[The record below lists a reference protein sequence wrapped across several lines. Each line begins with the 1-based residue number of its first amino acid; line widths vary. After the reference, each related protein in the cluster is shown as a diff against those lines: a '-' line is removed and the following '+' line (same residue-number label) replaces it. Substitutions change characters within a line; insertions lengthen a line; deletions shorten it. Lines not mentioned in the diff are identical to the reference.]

1 MRTIM
6 VIVSRRTLE
15 LTKDT
20 TLSGGTHDGAILV
33 CSQPITL
40 TPAFVDMG
48 SSFAC
53 TIVNLSCGRVT
64 FAPGITTSNGFR
76 TLPTGRLAELH
87 AFTYSGG
94 NVVFVEMEG
103 GVTTLGPPGQ
113 VTGVTAAVTASSSVV
128 LSWQAPTSGDTT
140 SNYAVNYRQ
149 TSVGGVWTSLSA
161 IGPSLTIGGL
171 AAATMYD
178 FQVLATNATGSGP
191 ASSIVSVA
199 TTS

>member
-1 MRTIM
+1 M
-6 VIVSRRTLE
+6 VTVSRRTLE
-15 LTKDT
+15 ITKDT

-33 CSQPITL
+33 CSQPVTL
-40 TPAFVDMG
+40 MPAFVDMG

-76 TLPTGRLAELH
+76 TLPTGQLAELH

-113 VTGVTAAVTASSSVV
+113 VTRVTAGVTASSSVV
-128 LSWQAPTSGDTT
+128 LSWQAPTSGDPT

-149 TSVGGVWTSLSA
+149 TSVGGAWTSLSA
-161 IGPSLTIGGL
+161 IGPSLMIGGL

-178 FQVLATNATGSGP
+178 FQVIAANATGSGP
-191 ASSIVSVA
+191 ASSIVNVPTAS
-199 TTS
+199 